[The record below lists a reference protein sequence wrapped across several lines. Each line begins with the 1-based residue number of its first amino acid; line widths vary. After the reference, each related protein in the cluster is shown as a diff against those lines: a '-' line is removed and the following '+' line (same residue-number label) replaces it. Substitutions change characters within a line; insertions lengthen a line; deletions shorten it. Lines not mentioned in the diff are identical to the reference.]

1 MMGYSHVVSGMGA
14 GLLLLP
20 AAPVSGGVEQ
30 VAWVL
35 MWGGAALLPDLD
47 SPGASASR
55 MWGPI
60 SRAISR
66 GVNQAAQGHRWGTH
80 DLVLGP
86 LVFGALAAL
95 AILLPPATL
104 FVLAVAL
111 GLALHG
117 LHVARIW
124 RTGALLNL
132 VVSWGGALWL
142 MGREDLT
149 IGWWLPLSVVGG
161 VLVAI
166 VGDWLTNEG
175 VPVPLLWI
183 KDRSRRWGLGAFR
196 TGSAVE
202 TFLIAPVLTLG
213 TLVLASGR
221 LAGVV

>member
-1 MMGYSHVVSGMGA
+1 MMGYSHVVSGLTA

-20 AAPVSGGVEQ
+20 AAPVEPGAGS

-60 SRAISR
+60 SRAVSK
-66 GVNQAAQGHRWGTH
+66 GVSKAARGHRWGTH

-86 LVFGALAAL
+86 LTFGALAAL
-95 AILLPPATL
+95 AVLVPGLALP
-104 FVLAVAL
+104 VVAVAL

-124 RTGALLNL
+124 RTGAVLNL
-132 VVSWGGALWL
+132 LISWGGAVWL
-142 MGREDLT
+142 LSRDDLT
-149 IGWWLPLSVVGG
+149 VGWWLPLAVMGG
-161 VLVAI
+161 VVVAI
-166 VGDWLTNEG
+166 LGDWLTNEG
-175 VPVPLLWI
+175 VPVPVLWL
-183 KDRSRRWGLGAFR
+183 KNRARFGLSAFR

-202 TFLIAPVLTLG
+202 TYLIAPALTLG
-213 TLVLASGR
+213 MLLLASSHMAE
-221 LAGVV
+221 LI